1 MLKLLKLSLWHQ
13 LCPFCNTCLFM
24 CIKLVLVDR
33 CCVSG
38 KNNSVTQTTQINI
51 LIRFSAGSAIECI
64 NMSINVSE
72 NTIEYFLKNVNYVI
86 AF

>member
-1 MLKLLKLSLWHQ
+1 
-13 LCPFCNTCLFM
+13 M

-38 KNNSVTQTTQINI
+38 KNNSVAQTTQIDI
-51 LIRFSAGSAIECI
+51 SIRFSAGSVIEHV

-72 NTIEYFLKNVNYVI
+72 NTMEYFLKNVNYVI